1 MSNSKH
7 LLKINAQLTSGKV
20 AAAQEKLSLV
30 QLVTKL
36 VSYGI
41 IGVSAILKVP
51 QILKITQTRS
61 VEGISKYLFY
71 LDVISSAKKFS

>member
-1 MSNSKH
+1 M
-7 LLKINAQLTSGKV
+7 
-20 AAAQEKLSLV
+20 SLV

-51 QILKITQTRS
+51 QILKIMQTRS

-71 LDVISSAKKFS
+71 LDVSEKRLIPFCEGILYFLYYFLII